1 MPQSPG
7 GNQSTGETPSALYV
21 FSFFLRS
28 WTVGSVAAKTI
39 VALLEFLHSQYLAAY
54 NPRRHIDL
62 SRPLIGPLETV
73 GRTLEYRHKT
83 KGRMLDE
90 SDSILPSQRF
100 SLEYLICI

>member
-1 MPQSPG
+1 MKWYAMTTLLSIQ
-7 GNQSTGETPSALYV
+7 NA
-21 FSFFLRS
+21 
-28 WTVGSVAAKTI
+28 TVGSVAAKTI
-39 VALLEFLHSQYLAAY
+39 VALLDFLHSQYLAAY
-54 NPRRHIDL
+54 NPRRHIGL
-62 SRPLIGPLETV
+62 SRPLTGPLEIV